1 MTALL
6 IDLDGVIYKAEEP
19 VPGAAEAIAGL
30 RGRMQCVSWQR
41 RLPSA
46 D

>member
-19 VPGAAEAIAGL
+19 VLGAAEAIAWR
-30 RGRMQCVSWQR
+30 RG
-41 RLPSA
+41 
-46 D
+46 

>member
-6 IDLDGVIYKAEEP
+6 IDLDGLIYEAKEP

-30 RGRMQCVSWQR
+30 RG
-41 RLPSA
+41 
-46 D
+46 